1 MCHDFLQDLRVH
13 DTHGPYVRFA
23 WRGRHSPS
31 FTKLHWKDIY
41 PQSFTELH
49 GRYPTLIHDGVILE
63 EGLMEKLKLSYLMS
77 RLEIRACSSC
87 A

>member
-1 MCHDFLQDLRVH
+1 MIPTVLILDLH
-13 DTHGPYVRFA
+13 GEEATHRHLRFA
-23 WRGRHSPS
+23 LQGGDIP
-31 FTKLHWKDIY
+31 TVIYGIAWKI
-41 PQSFTELH
+41 
-49 GRYPTLIHDGVILE
+49 PTLIHDGVIWE